1 MRWVKMSLLAAVACS
16 LVCSVAVAQ
25 RGIGKSSGVAQQAVL
40 PEVTTLNG
48 TVIGVETGPC
58 ENTTGYSLLGTHFLM
73 KGPKGATLNI
83 HLGPVGVVDFVAKE
97 LVEGQAVEVKAFRTV
112 GMKAGH
118 YVACTVST
126 KGRRV
131 TLRDSMLRPA
141 WAGGRWGAGGPT
153 TTGIG
158 YGRGGGPGWQRGG
171 YGGGRGRGRGWG
183 RGRGG
188 YGYGMGMGQ
197 CPRFGTWETI
207 PKTEAKA
214 E

>member
-1 MRWVKMSLLAAVACS
+1 MGLRLARA
-16 LVCSVAVAQ
+16 
-25 RGIGKSSGVAQQAVL
+25 R
-40 PEVTTLNG
+40 TRR
-48 TVIGVETGPC
+48 
-58 ENTTGYSLLGTHFLM
+58 GYSLLGTHFLM

-131 TLRDSMLRPA
+131 TLRDSTLRPA

-158 YGRGGGPGWQRGG
+158 YGRGGGPGWQRGWL
-171 YGGGRGRGRGWG
+171 RRRS
-183 RGRGG
+183 RARP
-188 YGYGMGMGQ
+188 GMG
-197 CPRFGTWETI
+197 TWTRRLWVRYGDGPVSTI
-207 PKTEAKA
+207 WHLGDDSEDRGESRVT
-214 E
+214 